1 MPFLIALIVIIA
13 ILLFM
18 ATPTLR
24 RHPDRKELAGLYIAH
39 RGLHGDKIPENSI
52 TAFLEA
58 TARGYAIEN
67 DIHITADGE
76 IVVFH
81 DHTLD
86 RMCGVSGKIEE
97 KNLAELKELRLNNT
111 DEKIPTLKECLKA
124 VDGRVPLLIEF
135 KCEPG
140 YCDKLCSA
148 ADKILTEYHGKYFIQ
163 SFNPQVPAWYRKNRK
178 EVLRGQ
184 LAMPYKGKNIV
195 KHLASAYL
203 LNFGA
208 RPDFVA
214 YDQREPKRISFTIQ
228 KLLGALSVGWTFKT
242 NEEIKAKK
250 GFLNH
255 IFLKVLFL
263 TKNNL

>member
-1 MPFLIALIVIIA
+1 MIFIIVLA
-13 ILLFM
+13 ILFLLFLFM
-18 ATPTLR
+18 AMPSLR
-24 RHPDRKELAGLYIAH
+24 RHPDRKQLSELYIAH
-39 RGLHGDKIPENSI
+39 RGLHDEKIPENSL
-52 TAFLEA
+52 TAFSEA
-58 TARGYAIEN
+58 AARGYAIEN

-97 KNLAELKELRLNNT
+97 KTLAELKELSLKGT
-111 DEKIPTLKECLKA
+111 DEKIPTLKECLQT
-124 VDGRVPLLIEF
+124 VDGKVPLLIEF

-140 YCDKLCSA
+140 YCDKLCRA
-148 ADKILTEYHGKYFIQ
+148 ANEILKDYKGKYFIQ
-163 SFNPQVPAWYRKNRK
+163 SFNPQVPNWYKANRK
-178 EVLRGQ
+178 DVLRGQ

-214 YDQREPKRISFTIQ
+214 YDEREPKRISFVVQ
-228 KLLGALSVGWTFKT
+228 KLLGALPVGWTFRSQEDLT
-242 NEEIKAKK
+242 EKK
-250 GFLNH
+250 KLFKSY
-255 IFLKVLFL
+255 IFENFIPR
-263 TKNNL
+263 